1 MTPIVPPVAKSL
13 PEFCTEMASNSSDSP
28 GLGLDSIDPSAY
40 DFLISQ
46 NVIFLSWPTLK
57 YLLLSLGLIEKQFIP
72 PILNV

>member
-46 NVIFLSWPTLK
+46 NVIFLS
-57 YLLLSLGLIEKQFIP
+57 
-72 PILNV
+72 